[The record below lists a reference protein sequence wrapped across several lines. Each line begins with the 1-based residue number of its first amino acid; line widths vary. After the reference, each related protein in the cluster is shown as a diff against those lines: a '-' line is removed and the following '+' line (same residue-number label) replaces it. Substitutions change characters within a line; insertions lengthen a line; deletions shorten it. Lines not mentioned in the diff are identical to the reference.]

1 MCTIFRDN
9 TMPFIK
15 NETSLRS
22 CCLYVP
28 WSLADSSLTLI
39 IQGDSGGI
47 VNILGGVSMD
57 YSSK

>member
-1 MCTIFRDN
+1 
-9 TMPFIK
+9 MPFIK